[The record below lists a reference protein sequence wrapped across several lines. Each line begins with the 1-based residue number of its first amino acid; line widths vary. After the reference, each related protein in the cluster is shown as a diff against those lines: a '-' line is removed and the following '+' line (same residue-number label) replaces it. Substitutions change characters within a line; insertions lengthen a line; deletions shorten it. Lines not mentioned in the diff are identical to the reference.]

1 MDRPFEHIDLTD
13 LRRIA
18 TRVHQPFDPDLNP
31 GADGI
36 LAGERVSEA
45 APGHE

>member
-1 MDRPFEHIDLTD
+1 MDRPFAHIDLTD
-13 LRRIA
+13 LRRVA
-18 TRVHQPFDPDLNP
+18 TRVHQPPDLHP

-36 LAGERVSEA
+36 QAGECVSEA